1 MAQAPPSGAGDASA
15 AVTAETSHV
24 SAAIVLNVAVHVG
37 VKLDPSIAKALA
49 PDLEYRMR
57 EVVQEAVKFMRHSK
71 RGKLT
76 CEDVN
81 SALKLRNCEV
91 RAGLS

>member
-1 MAQAPPSGAGDASA
+1 
-15 AVTAETSHV
+15 
-24 SAAIVLNVAVHVG
+24 
-37 VKLDPSIAKALA
+37 
-49 PDLEYRMR
+49 MR